1 VKDVSGNVSD
11 LKFKLKGTSP
21 QVSKHSGDGEKQPTI
36 DPSKPYSYE
45 EDGHSVSFPFESF
58 YREIPAEFDVRES
71 DRSLSGTLFSVLDET
86 IPVHKRYEI
95 RIPIPSELET
105 DGLCGAVLPENGE
118 PEYAG
123 GEAKGTH
130 FVIKSLSSGD
140 YILVRDT
147 VPPKIRIKNK
157 PSGMDYSRRDKL
169 VVRLKDDFSGIDQ
182 YNATIK
188 GRWVLFEYDAKND
201 QIICYFD
208 KVPFLHAGNEYDLVI
223 EATDQAGNSEKL
235 ETRFRY

>member
-21 QVSKHSGDGEKQPTI
+21 QVSKHSGDGEKPPTI

-58 YREIPAEFDVRES
+58 YRKIPAEFDVRES
-71 DRSLSGTLFSVLDET
+71 DRSLSGTVFSVLDET
-86 IPVHKRYEI
+86 IPVHKGYEI
-95 RIPIPSELET
+95 RIPIPSDLET
-105 DGLCGAVLPENGE
+105 DGLCGAVLPENGD

-123 GEAKGTH
+123 GQAEGTH
-130 FVIKSLSSGD
+130 FVIKSRSGGD

-147 VPPKIRIKNK
+147 IPPKIRIKNI
-157 PSGMDYSRRDKL
+157 PSGRDYSRRNKL
-169 VVRLKDDFSGIDQ
+169 MMEVKDDFSGIDQ
-182 YNATIK
+182 YNATINEE
-188 GRWVLFEYDAKND
+188 WALFEYDAKND

-208 KVPFLHAGNEYDLVI
+208 EVPFLKAGNEYDLVI
-223 EATDQAGNSEKL
+223 EATDQAGNNEKL
-235 ETRFRY
+235 KTRFSY